1 VQTEL
6 NVSGMHC
13 ANCAISI
20 HKYLENNGAK
30 DIYVDFASD
39 EVKFSEI
46 PLEQIPVLV
55 KGIESLGYKVISGKD
70 KKPSFWKS
78 IDFKFLCCQVFCC
91 TTVCAGQQV
100 GLCRWCRRALYFRGF
115 VKSLMSDC
123 CCCCVTVVIGPTLVP
138 RPGRIVMIF

>member
-1 VQTEL
+1 MKESNVQTEL

-55 KGIESLGYKVISGKD
+55 KGIESLGYKVMEG
-70 KKPSFWKS
+70 
-78 IDFKFLCCQVFCC
+78 
-91 TTVCAGQQV
+91 
-100 GLCRWCRRALYFRGF
+100 
-115 VKSLMSDC
+115 
-123 CCCCVTVVIGPTLVP
+123 
-138 RPGRIVMIF
+138 